1 MTLKYS
7 RQRQAV
13 WDFIQTRSDHP
24 TASIVYEEVRRMYP
38 NISLGTV
45 YRNLMLLR
53 DMGKIGTVDIGDNAV
68 HFDPNISLHEHFVC
82 RKCGSLTDLDT
93 YDLSSIRPLQIDF
106 HGKIENYSMIF
117 YGICEDCLKQQ
128 ASTENS
134 ENQSIQR
141 QT

>member
-68 HFDPNISLHEHFVC
+68 HFDPTARC
-82 RKCGSLTDLDT
+82 RLTFT
-93 YDLSSIRPLQIDF
+93 VKS
-106 HGKIENYSMIF
+106 KI
-117 YGICEDCLKQQ
+117 
-128 ASTENS
+128 TV
-134 ENQSIQR
+134 
-141 QT
+141 

>member
-45 YRNLMLLR
+45 SVSIAFILLVGIISGIMPSWQISRFQPIDIVKGSFRYRSKMVL
-53 DMGKIGTVDIGDNAV
+53 G
-68 HFDPNISLHEHFVC
+68 
-82 RKCGSLTDLDT
+82 
-93 YDLSSIRPLQIDF
+93 
-106 HGKIENYSMIF
+106 
-117 YGICEDCLKQQ
+117 
-128 ASTENS
+128 
-134 ENQSIQR
+134 NQYPPAAD
-141 QT
+141 